1 MQINAYKTGLLFKRV
16 KVACTLVA
24 ADVESLQRE
33 LAAFKQELQDT
44 IDHHGARCTLIELII
59 AAGLKSSR
67 AYRPAMTEYLTAEPD
82 LKQMARK
89 CRLTVAFMNRMGDI
103 EGRFRIRA

>member
-1 MQINAYKTGLLFKRV
+1 MQINAYKTGLLVKRV

-24 ADVESLQRE
+24 ADVESLTRE

-44 IDHHGARCTLIELII
+44 IAEHSAKCSLIELII
-59 AAGLKSSR
+59 AAGQASSR
-67 AYRPAMTEYLTAEPD
+67 ANRPAMTDFLQAEPD

-89 CRLTVAFMNRMGDI
+89 CSVTVAFMNRMGDV
-103 EGRFRIRA
+103 EGRFRIKA